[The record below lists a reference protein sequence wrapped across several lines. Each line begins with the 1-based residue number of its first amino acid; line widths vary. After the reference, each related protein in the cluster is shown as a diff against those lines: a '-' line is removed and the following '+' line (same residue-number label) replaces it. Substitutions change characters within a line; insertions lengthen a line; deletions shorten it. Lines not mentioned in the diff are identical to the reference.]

1 MTDNE
6 IFDQLNDPEFS
17 INISKLLY
25 RTHQLNRLNNEYLKE
40 ILQQQFELKELL
52 KGNIG
57 QEAESNAESK
67 FEKLNSEIYDYV
79 NKLLMEDLNYSS
91 LD

>member
-25 RTHQLNRLNNEYLKE
+25 RTHQLNRLNNE
-40 ILQQQFELKELL
+40 
-52 KGNIG
+52 
-57 QEAESNAESK
+57 
-67 FEKLNSEIYDYV
+67 
-79 NKLLMEDLNYSS
+79 
-91 LD
+91 